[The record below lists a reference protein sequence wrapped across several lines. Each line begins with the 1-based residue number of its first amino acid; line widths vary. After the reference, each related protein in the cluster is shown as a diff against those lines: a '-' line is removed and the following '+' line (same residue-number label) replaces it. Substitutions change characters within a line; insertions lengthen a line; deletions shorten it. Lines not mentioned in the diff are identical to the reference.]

1 MFVGTKWNDS
11 FMTSV
16 YAKNHFESLSILFT
30 YHRIENWTLS
40 NTREKVNKWCFN
52 IPNHNKEE
60 NNYYYM
66 ITKQTE
72 RKKKQDDNSV
82 DNERNYR
89 QYLINWRFL
98 YLNSLLMFSIMH
110 SLITNEEKYKNFL
123 TKIFFLSAFCFPI
136 SNQLFSMP
144 LRFLLFIWIKLR

>member
-1 MFVGTKWNDS
+1 
-11 FMTSV
+11 MTVLWHLSMQRITSRAWV
-16 YAKNHFESLSILFT
+16 FLLTIIELKNERSRT
-30 YHRIENWTLS
+30 QEK
-40 NTREKVNKWCFN
+40 KVNRWCFN

-82 DNERNYR
+82 DNERNYM